1 MVHSVECLP
10 AKLQHLSLGE
20 FEILNK
26 GGIHDEDPWPDQGVA
41 AHVSEGSEYLGSK
54 CAHVEEV
61 FRGLLTSRQHR
72 INSGDCVRA
81 IEARADVGC
90 IASICADREWK
101 ACLIGHD
108 GSKLPTTGNRIQSAV
123 LNIEVASFANRD
135 VVEYR
140 IDEPMRSI
148 KDGERTLATQAVTV
162 LRKKRVAIVCAD
174 GTRFINRLRPRVG
187 NQGGEAAAVSFRQ
200 FSRETVIVAVR
211 SGVD

>member
-1 MVHSVECLP
+1 MVHRIECLP
-10 AKLQHLSLGE
+10 TKLQHLSLGE

-90 IASICADREWK
+90 IARICADREWK
-101 ACLIGHD
+101 ACLIRHD

-140 IDEPMRSI
+140 IDEPMGGI
-148 KDGERTLATQAVTV
+148 KDGQRALAAQAITV
-162 LRKKRVAIVCAD
+162 LRKERVAVVCAD
-174 GTRFINRLRPRVG
+174 GTQFINRLRPGIG
-187 NQGGEAAAVSFRQ
+187 NHPGESAALPFRQ
-200 FSRETVIVAVR
+200 FSPET
-211 SGVD
+211 